1 MSTIFHEGHQVLV
14 QHIGNNNQAVIADL
28 LYFRIT
34 GSSYQENGEAFFL
47 MPNINHLVK
56 YTNLSKRVC
65 QRALIALEQN
75 NWIKRIKTRCLDGA
89 VRTKVF
95 ITDKLKK
102 AMLAIDNLK
111 NSKIAAN
118 TSKTAVKPS
127 FYADCAKMAL
137 SDSTKL
143 AKSYIKEK
151 KEKEIN
157 NTQDSSLEDYSLMAH
172 ENDLTVKTVIFDFSK
187 YDLENFTCEAA
198 IYDELTAKQKEAVS
212 IITFNSTNTID
223 LDVFRESIDN
233 KANKAYAS
241 DFKHLVSI
249 AYREAKN
256 AKQIK
261 LEAEI
266 ITSDLSVDECYS
278 IDYSAS
284 ECDYDYSEDQSNRE
298 DLVVGANE
306 YEVDTNTENN
316 NDSKTSSVV
325 IPDVDAVRAIIQA
338 KLNQV
343 AQDDAVE
350 AIETIILDDGAINET
365 NHSDT
370 VAETENSGVTWEFQ
384 EENHVIP
391 EVIENVVEAM
401 QAAGYVDAE
410 RVVKTAQE
418 VLVNEPEI
426 GFRDLFD
433 AVHYLLVKVP
443 LKAANGGKSKLL
455 ISLWEDVEID
465 GSKVPQSVQQRGVVP
480 TLADIEMPKVS
491 DTRLRHDLASEAE
504 QVFCNGKLPY
514 SQTVALVG
522 IIDYVKRQG
531 VVIGSDKEVYQWLYH
546 MASNKDYYYSNAVNF
561 KHWCNIAMSQLR
573 QRRLHRPAGFG
584 KWLAM
589 VEKQKIEVVA

>member
-14 QHIGNNNQAVIADL
+14 QHIGNNNQATIADL

-65 QRALIALEQN
+65 QRALIALEKN
-75 NWIKRIKTRCLDGA
+75 DWIKRIKTRCLDGA

-111 NSKIAAN
+111 
-118 TSKTAVKPS
+118 TSKVVANSPKTSVKPS

-137 SDSTKL
+137 SDSAKL

-151 KEKEIN
+151 KGKEIN
-157 NTQDSSLEDYSLMAH
+157 NTQDSLLEDYSFAAH
-172 ENDLTVKTVIFDFSK
+172 ENYLTVKTVIFNFSK
-187 YDLENFTCEAA
+187 YDLGDFTCESA
-198 IYDELTAKQKEAVS
+198 INNELTARQKEAVY
-212 IITFNSTNTID
+212 IIILNNTNTID
-223 LDVFRESIDN
+223 LNVFREAITNKEN
-233 KANKAYAS
+233 KAHAS
-241 DFKHLVSI
+241 DFKHLVSL

-256 AKQIK
+256 AKRIK
-261 LEAEI
+261 LETEMIA
-266 ITSDLSVDECYS
+266 SDLSVDECYS

-284 ECDYDYSEDQSNRE
+284 VCEYDYLEDQSNAE
-298 DLVVGANE
+298 ALAVGAERNINN
-306 YEVDTNTENN
+306 TNTENN
-316 NDSKTSSVV
+316 NDSKTSSAV
-325 IPDVDAVRAIIQA
+325 IPDIDEVRAIIQA
-338 KLNQV
+338 KHSLV
-343 AQDDAVE
+343 AQDGAIE
-350 AIETIILDDGAINET
+350 AIETVTLDDGAINET
-365 NHSDT
+365 NHIDT
-370 VAETENSGVTWEFQ
+370 VVETENSVDALEFQ

-391 EVIENVVEAM
+391 ERIENVVEAM
-401 QAAGYVDAE
+401 QAAGYIDTDK
-410 RVVKTAQE
+410 VVKTAQE
-418 VLVNEPEI
+418 VLINEPEI

-443 LKAANGGKSKLL
+443 LKSANGGKNKLL
-455 ISLWEDVEID
+455 SALWADRENPEVNLTQSFKQQ
-465 GSKVPQSVQQRGVVP
+465 GSVP

-504 QVFCNGKLPY
+504 QVFFSSKLPY

-546 MASNKDYYYSNAVNF
+546 MASNKDYYYSNALNF

-573 QRRLHRPAGFG
+573 QRRLHRPTGFG

-589 VEKQKIEVVA
+589 VEKQEVATVA